1 MKKEVPTYTVY
12 VTQYAL
18 TKGIQEK
25 EVWLCGND
33 VQCSDVNQCV
43 MVNVVLGSFSNE
55 FYHKPHWHV
64 TKEDAIKQ
72 ANAMKARK
80 VQSLNKQIA
89 KINALKFD

>member
-1 MKKEVPTYTVY
+1 MKQTYTVY

-18 TKGIQEK
+18 TDGIREK
-25 EVWLCGND
+25 KVLLCGSD
-33 VQCSDVNQCV
+33 VQCADINQCI
-43 MVNVVLGSFSNE
+43 MVQDAENSRNV

-64 TKEDAIKQ
+64 KREDAIKQ
-72 ANAMKARK
+72 AELMKARK